1 MGMAGKL
8 GINQEFLHGKKGLRN
23 WDFGNFRDRF
33 HGIRLRSR
41 INCNPGNE
49 KYMDLVVEKVRNPRN
64 SELDP
69 SWSSWAGVRNPR
81 EEENR
86 ENPGNS
92 ALGSAPL

>member
-1 MGMAGKL
+1 MGFWELSGSFPWDLL
-8 GINQEFLHGKKGLRN
+8 GVLKF
-23 WDFGNFRDRF
+23 
-33 HGIRLRSR
+33 R

-49 KYMDLVVEKVRNPRN
+49 KYVDLVVEKVRNPRN

-86 ENPGNS
+86 ENPENS

>member
-1 MGMAGKL
+1 MGFWELSGS
-8 GINQEFLHGKKGLRN
+8 FP
-23 WDFGNFRDRF
+23 WDLFDV
-33 HGIRLRSR
+33 LRSR

-49 KYMDLVVEKVRNPRN
+49 KYVDLVVEKVRNPRN